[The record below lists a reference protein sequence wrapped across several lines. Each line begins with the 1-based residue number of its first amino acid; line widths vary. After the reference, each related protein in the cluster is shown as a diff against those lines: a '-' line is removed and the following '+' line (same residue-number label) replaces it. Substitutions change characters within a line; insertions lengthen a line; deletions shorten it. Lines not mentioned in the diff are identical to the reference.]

1 MSSNYAGREKLN
13 KITYNLKWKK
23 YLFYAHEGLWYKRAH
38 TTTLKVPFRGE
49 LGILKTKAPITYKN
63 LSKIYLDVL

>member
-1 MSSNYAGREKLN
+1 MSSNYVGREKLN

-38 TTTLKVPFRGE
+38 TTTLKGP
-49 LGILKTKAPITYKN
+49 
-63 LSKIYLDVL
+63 